1 MGFLAPLYFY
11 INTEGSWNLECEL
24 NVRHLTQY
32 NTHHV
37 ELIWTNKHIDLT
49 YQNLPGTVLL
59 FLLFSKPFFWYGYEN
74 HLRGFVIVLE
84 QRL

>member
-1 MGFLAPLYFY
+1 MF
-11 INTEGSWNLECEL
+11 ISWNLECEL

-37 ELIWTNKHIDLT
+37 ELIWTNKHFDLT

-59 FLLFSKPFFWYGYEN
+59 FYSFQNHFSGMAAKITCANSDFFRN
-74 HLRGFVIVLE
+74 NNCK
-84 QRL
+84 